1 MRKELQDRF
10 KEEAFY
16 IQIKKQVKII
26 IQKLKILDNGYK
38 RLQEEQQV
46 YRTDRSTDGWTK
58 HL

>member
-38 RLQEEQQV
+38 RLQEEQV
-46 YRTDRSTDGWTK
+46 
-58 HL
+58 